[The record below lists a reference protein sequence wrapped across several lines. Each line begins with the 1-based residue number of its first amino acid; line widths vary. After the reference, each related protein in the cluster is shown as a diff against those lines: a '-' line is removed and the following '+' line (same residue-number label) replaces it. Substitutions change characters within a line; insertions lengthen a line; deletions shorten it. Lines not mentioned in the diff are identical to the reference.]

1 MTWAKWTRLPH
12 CQYGVVVGGFM
23 GEPYDVACGSP
34 AAHLAQWGEEQGLY
48 LCDEHAALVEE
59 SEEEVQLEVRP

>member
-1 MTWAKWTRLPH
+1 
-12 CQYGVVVGGFM
+12 M